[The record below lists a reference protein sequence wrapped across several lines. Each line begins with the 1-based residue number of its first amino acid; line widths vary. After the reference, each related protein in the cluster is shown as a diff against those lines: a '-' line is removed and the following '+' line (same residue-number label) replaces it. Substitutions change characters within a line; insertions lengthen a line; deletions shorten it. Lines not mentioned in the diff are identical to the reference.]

1 MKKEDLK
8 QIRQLKAEF
17 DDLERT
23 IESMG
28 VSTTVRASDKNFP
41 YLSRTVSVS
50 GISPY
55 DEKKIRKLQRQKNK
69 IKRKYSRLLR
79 YIYGIED
86 NFIKKIFIYRYEQGQ
101 SWIKIQQRLG
111 VSSADQVRKVHDRY
125 LKKH

>member
-55 DEKKIRKLQRQKNK
+55 EEKKIRKLQRQKDK
-69 IKRKYSRLLR
+69 IKRKYSRLLG
-79 YIYGIED
+79 YIYRIED
-86 NFIKKIFIYRYEQGQ
+86 DFIKKIFTYRYVQGQ